1 MPRELPNVGIS
12 YAPQVKPNSDRYL
25 NLIAKSNVNTP
36 TSAAITSLGTNI
48 ADRTYSFETRRG
60 RSYELGRIESGEL
73 RLSVNNS
80 DGLFDPSNTGSAF
93 YPNLLPYKPVGVNCA
108 YPLTG
113 NILNDTNLKLPIP
126 ETSPDS
132 YGDYRVSVGAND
144 SNFELNQTGNWY
156 CTDPLASFA
165 TSSSASHL
173 GTYSLQFQ
181 FISASGS
188 VRLDVPVVSGKQIT
202 VSMYFQGPANNSLVI
217 RDGGAY
223 GATLSTQ
230 ALTSVGVFTQ
240 YTATVTP
247 QTNKIN
253 ISVEGLTNGSLNYID
268 TVQVEFGSSVSAVNT
283 NGPTIYSLFNGFI
296 ERYPQ
301 TYQAPNRG
309 QVNMIATDAI
319 ASMSQ
324 NTLTNPYDSLVLQD
338 NSTAV
343 YYYPLGEP
351 SGSVASFNAGLY
363 NQQPLIPLTS
373 GTAQAFTFG
382 NTSSADAVIGSGNT
396 CVQLN
401 YNRLTSPA
409 GGTSLANQTV
419 NDLIFEQNTTYTFSF
434 WYNSTFKNYGG
445 SSTRYFVV
453 QGFSGNNYGGATPT
467 LRISISAGGVSPTY
481 FVNVA
486 LLQNDDGTTIV
497 DTSSFFPSL
506 SVGTKPDTWNF
517 VSIGITWTGTDYN
530 LTLKTFNNTTSI
542 SKTASGSSSVPISF
556 STIVLEGMDKE
567 LDYKITNF
575 TIHRGVIDAQTYAT
589 VGLLA
594 LYGDSTGNRFKNV
607 INTYSGMKYLP
618 YQTDFG
624 KSFMQSALLEGTSL
638 ADYVQTVADNENGTW
653 YVDGA
658 GYATFKDRWNRIQK
672 LVPTAVFGDLPTI
685 TTTGTG
691 ASGQNKIVVTSATN
705 IAAGQQVTG
714 TGVVFGSYVTNVS
727 GTTITINNNLFAT
740 LSGSNNVSFNENP
753 YAGGDLLINFDQTYV
768 LNDISIKQNNG
779 ASILVQDQESV
790 ADYYPRSYGKTIST
804 LADSDASDAANFLL
818 SRYKD
823 PHARP
828 ETLTITPARNP
839 SLWAVALGLEIGDL
853 IRVNKRPL
861 GAPSLSI
868 DCFVEQIEHSFDAQS
883 GDWITNIKLSPTI
896 DYYWN
901 AAAIRGITTGSAVT
915 NRVVM
920 AKSSTTAGG
929 FSNGRDITPGQ
940 MLQHGS
946 STSTNVV
953 VAVSVTDGSTSVTI
967 NTLTIGTFNNSLVQ
981 IQTGKVLDPI
991 PMDFVSFTATI
1002 TSVSNIALTDT
1013 WIVSAVNNYRL
1024 GQYVTLSGLSA
1035 GNGSYK
1041 ITFAD
1046 STQFYVVAPSGLGG
1060 TGTAINWLS
1069 INNTPLTP
1077 SAANALPIN
1086 GTLERFLINEE
1097 IILAEILSRNV
1108 DLDVTPTVGIRISSR
1123 AQNGT
1128 IQTVSGSGPVV
1139 VNDVTSGYK
1148 ASSNGANTG
1157 TYSHFGGTTIW
1168 RLNNLPT
1175 AGVAAGTL
1183 VTEFLP
1189 NQLTQPPYSV
1199 PIYQN
1204 YDLAST
1210 LGSWTGSLQSGTVVI
1225 TTPVSGIPYA
1235 TFKMAA
1241 LTDQDNFP
1249 ASNISTGQILSMY
1262 NGTSV
1267 ENLAVIDTSVPSAT
1281 NGSWDLT
1288 GYKVTDT
1295 GFTLTSNVSLN
1306 ATTINCSGDVIA
1318 SVLFINGEFMQVTGA
1333 PTLNSRTVVRG
1344 TPDAAVWGVQSV
1356 VRHFQFDKIY
1366 AINLGFTNTY
1376 AQGNSVIEGYNVT
1389 TPVIGTARLGY

>member
-36 TSAAITSLGTNI
+36 TSTAVTSLGTNI
-48 ADRTYSFETRRG
+48 GDRTYSFNTRRG

-73 RLSVNNS
+73 QLSVDNS
-80 DGLFDPSNTGSAF
+80 DGLFDPSNTASAF

-113 NILNDTNLKLPIP
+113 NILNDTNLKPPIP
-126 ETSPDS
+126 ATSPAT

-144 SNFELNQTGNWY
+144 GNFELGQTGNWY
-156 CTDPLASFA
+156 CSDPNADFFIYSGIG
-165 TSSSASHL
+165 HL
-173 GTYSLQFQ
+173 GTNTLGFR
-181 FISASGS
+181 FIAGSGS

-202 VSMYFQGPANNSLVI
+202 VSMYFQGPANNNLVI

-230 ALTSVGVFTQ
+230 PITSVGVFTQ
-240 YTATVTP
+240 FTATVTP

-253 ISVEGLTNGSLNYID
+253 ISVEGTTNGVLNYID
-268 TVQVEFGSSVSAVNT
+268 TVQVEFGSSVSAPNA

-309 QVNMIATDAI
+309 QVNMVATDAI

-324 NTLTNPYDSLVLQD
+324 NTMTNPYESLILQD
-338 NSTAV
+338 ASPAI
-343 YYYPLGEP
+343 YYYPLNEA
-351 SGSVASFNAGLY
+351 SGSVAAFNAGLFS
-363 NQQPLIPLTS
+363 QPPLT
-373 GTAQAFTFG
+373 QASFSFPKPVTFG
-382 NTSSADAVIGSGNT
+382 DTSSTDVIIGSGNT

-401 YNRLTSPA
+401 FHILFPIDGSPPTN
-409 GGTSLANQTV
+409 GGTNLVNTTVSDLVYQT
-419 NDLIFEQNTTYTFSF
+419 NTTYTFSF
-434 WYNSTFKNYGG
+434 WFNYTGTLPG
-445 SSTRYFVV
+445 LPFPDSYWLF
-453 QGFSGNNYGGATPT
+453 QGYTGNNFGGPIPAF
-467 LRISISAGGVSPTY
+467 RIIVDYLGVS
-481 FVNVA
+481 VI
-486 LLQNDDGTTIV
+486 LLQNDRGTTVIGATTPAAAV
-497 DTSSFFPSL
+497 AN
-506 SVGTKPDTWNF
+506 GWNF
-517 VSIGITWTGTDYN
+517 VSVSLTWTGTQYN
-530 LTLKTFNNTTSI
+530 VAVTTIGSDNI
-542 SKTASGSSSVPISF
+542 PNVQTGSGASTTPISF
-556 STIVLEGMDKE
+556 KTFLLQGME
-567 LDYKITNF
+567 TNYNYKVSNF
-575 TIHRGVIDAQTYAT
+575 TIHRGFIDAQSYAE

-672 LVPTAVFGDLPTI
+672 LVPKAVFGDLATI

-691 ASGQNKIVVTSATN
+691 ALDQNKIVVTSATN

-714 TGVVFGSYVTNVS
+714 AGIVFGSYVTNVS
-727 GTTITINNNLFAT
+727 GTTITISNNLFAA
-740 LSGSNNVSFNENP
+740 LSGSNNVSFNESP

-779 ASILVQDQESV
+779 ASILVQDQDSI
-790 ADYYPRSYGKTIST
+790 ADYYPRSYGKSITT

-861 GAPSLSI
+861 GAPALSI

-901 AAAIRGITTGSAVT
+901 TAAVRGVTTGSAVT
-915 NRVVM
+915 DRVVM
-920 AKSSTTAGG
+920 AKSPTTAGG
-929 FSNGRDITPGQ
+929 FASGRDITPGQ
-940 MLQHGS
+940 MLQHRPF
-946 STSTNVV
+946 TTTRVV
-953 VAVSVTDGSTSVTI
+953 VVVSVVDNSTSVTI
-967 NTLTIGTFNNSLVQ
+967 NTLTIGTFTNRLVE

-991 PMDFVSFTATI
+991 LMDFVSLTATI
-1002 TSVSNIALTDT
+1002 ISVSRLVFTND
-1013 WIVSAVNNYRL
+1013 WVIVATNDYKA
-1024 GQYVTLSGLSA
+1024 GQYVTLSGLSV
-1035 GNGSYK
+1035 GNGSY
-1041 ITFAD
+1041 
-1046 STQFYVVAPSGLGG
+1046 VVKSAGPSDFIVTAGGAGALVG
-1060 TGTAINWLS
+1060 TGTAINWLA
-1069 INNTPLTP
+1069 IDNTPLTP
-1077 SAANALPIN
+1077 RTFNALPT
-1086 GTLERFLINEE
+1086 GAAKVLINEE
-1097 IILAEILSRNV
+1097 IISVDVVSRNV
-1108 DLDVTPTVGIRISSR
+1108 YPAVTPTVGMEITAR
-1123 AQNGT
+1123 AQNNT
-1128 IQTVSGSGPVV
+1128 IQTVSGSGFGTAT
-1139 VNDVTSGYK
+1139 D
-1148 ASSNGANTG
+1148 

-1168 RLNNLPT
+1168 RLNGLPT

-1189 NQLTQPPYSV
+1189 NQLTQVPYSV

-1210 LGSWTGSLQSGTVVI
+1210 LGSWTGSLQSGTVAV
-1225 TTPVSGIPYA
+1225 TTPASGIKYA
-1235 TFKMAA
+1235 TFDMAA
-1241 LTDQDNFP
+1241 LSDQDNFP
-1249 ASNISTGQILSMY
+1249 ASNIATGQILTMY
-1262 NGTSV
+1262 NNTNV
-1267 ENLAVIDTSVPSAT
+1267 ENLAVIGTGVPDDI

-1288 GYKVTDT
+1288 GYKIVGLT
-1295 GFTLTSNVSLN
+1295 GAYLITNVSVDQ
-1306 ATTINCSGDVIA
+1306 TTINCSVAVTA
-1318 SVLFINGEFMQVTGA
+1318 SAIFIDGEFMQVTGGSGGFV
-1333 PTLNSRTVVRG
+1333 LTVVRG
-1344 TPDAAVWGVQSV
+1344 TPDAAVWGVQTSS
-1356 VRHFQFDKIY
+1356 RHYVFDQIY
-1366 AINLGFTNTY
+1366 AVVNAGFTNTY